1 MKKLGFGLMRLPQI
15 GEGPSAQIDFETVCA
30 MVDRFLEQGFT
41 YFDTA
46 YMYMEYQS
54 EDILRRAVVERH
66 PRESFTVAD
75 KMPTMF
81 LKKKE
86 DLSRIFQEQQQK
98 CGVDYFDYYLLHS
111 LNVEH
116 YRIAQKL
123 GAFEFVSER
132 KRQGKVRQMGFS
144 FHDTADVLDQIL
156 TEHPEVDFVQ
166 LQINY
171 LDWDSDKIQSRL
183 CYETAV
189 RHNKPV
195 IVMEPVKGGSLAKV
209 PQEAELLLRHANPNA
224 SVPSWAIRYAASLDQ
239 VMMVLSGMSTMEQLE
254 DNTGYMKDFRPLNP
268 EEERLM
274 ERVKYIIQD
283 SIAIPCTG
291 CEYCTDGC
299 PQEIPIPQCFSRYNQ
314 YKQNPS
320 KGFSLEGLPGGNPI
334 DCIECGQCESICPQ
348 HLPIISLLKQVEQAA
363 E

>member
-254 DNTGYMKDFRPLNP
+254 DNTGYMKDFQPLNP
-268 EEERLM
+268 EEERLV